1 LWKVHR
7 ESVDI
12 RQPEE
17 KALSKFKSS
26 KETLMT
32 LEINPARKTFAKS
45 KLVPALIA
53 ALLLS
58 VIGTSP
64 SYAAAT
70 QADVDYSQAMVDLTT
85 KFNTVS
91 TNFSKLST
99 KPPTW
104 AMGKSYNA
112 WKVKAIK
119 SSVEMLAVI
128 NELSAVKGTDGF
140 ATSHPLLTK
149 ALANFKTGV
158 TLSKTAINKNDSKT
172 MAKANASILKGNSS
186 WVAWSTA
193 YAADVAALNG

>member
-1 LWKVHR
+1 MWIVHR

-12 RQPEE
+12 RQSEE
-17 KALSKFKSS
+17 KARPKSKSS
-26 KETLMT
+26 KETVMT
-32 LEINPARKTFAKS
+32 LEITPITKTFAKS
-45 KLVPALIA
+45 KLISAIIA

-58 VIGTSP
+58 VIGAAP
-64 SYAAAT
+64 SQAAAT
-70 QADVDYSQAMVDLTT
+70 QADVDYSQSMIALTG
-85 KFNTVS
+85 KFQTAS
-91 TNFSKLST
+91 ENFSKIAT

-104 AMGKSYNA
+104 AMGKSYNT

-119 SSVEMLAVI
+119 SSAEMLAVI

-140 ATSHPLLTK
+140 TTSHPLLTK

-158 TLSKTAINKNDSKT
+158 TLAKAAMDKNDSKK
-172 MAKANASILKGNSS
+172 MAKANASILKGNSG

>member
-1 LWKVHR
+1 MECYR

-26 KETLMT
+26 KETVMT
-32 LEINPARKTFAKS
+32 LEITPITKTFAKS
-45 KLVPALIA
+45 KLISAIIA

-58 VIGTSP
+58 VIGAAP
-64 SYAAAT
+64 SQAAAT

-85 KFNTVS
+85 KFQTASANY
-91 TNFSKLST
+91 SKLAT

-119 SSVEMLAVI
+119 SSAEMLAVI

-140 ATSHPLLTK
+140 TTSHPLLTK

-158 TLSKTAINKNDSKT
+158 TLSKAAINKNDSKT
-172 MAKANASILKGNSS
+172 MAKANASILKGNSG

>member
-1 LWKVHR
+1 
-7 ESVDI
+7 
-12 RQPEE
+12 
-17 KALSKFKSS
+17 
-26 KETLMT
+26 MT
-32 LEINPARKTFAKS
+32 LEITPITKTFAKS
-45 KLVPALIA
+45 KLISAIIA

-58 VIGTSP
+58 VIGAAP
-64 SYAAAT
+64 SQAAAT

-85 KFNTVS
+85 KFQTASANY
-91 TNFSKLST
+91 SKLAT

-119 SSVEMLAVI
+119 SSAEMLAVI

-140 ATSHPLLTK
+140 TTSHPLLTK

-158 TLSKTAINKNDSKT
+158 TLSKAAINKNDSKT
-172 MAKANASILKGNSS
+172 MAKANASILKGNSG

>member
-1 LWKVHR
+1 
-7 ESVDI
+7 
-12 RQPEE
+12 
-17 KALSKFKSS
+17 
-26 KETLMT
+26 MT

-58 VIGTSP
+58 VIGTTP

-70 QADVDYSQAMVDLTT
+70 QADVDYSQAMVELTA
-85 KFNTVS
+85 KFNTAS

-104 AMGKSYNA
+104 AVGKSYNA

-128 NELSAVKGTDGF
+128 NELSAVK
-140 ATSHPLLTK
+140 AQM
-149 ALANFKTGV
+149 ALQNHTHF
-158 TLSKTAINKNDSKT
+158 
-172 MAKANASILKGNSS
+172 
-186 WVAWSTA
+186 
-193 YAADVAALNG
+193 

>member
-1 LWKVHR
+1 
-7 ESVDI
+7 
-12 RQPEE
+12 
-17 KALSKFKSS
+17 
-26 KETLMT
+26 MT
-32 LEINPARKTFAKS
+32 LEINPATKTFAKS
-45 KLVPALIA
+45 KLVSALIA

-58 VIGTSP
+58 VIGTTP

-70 QADVDYSQAMVDLTT
+70 QADVDYSQAMVELTA
-85 KFNTVS
+85 KFNTAS

-104 AMGKSYNA
+104 AVGKSYNA

-140 ATSHPLLTK
+140 AKSHPLLTK

-158 TLSKTAINKNDSKT
+158 TLSKAAINKNDSKT
-172 MAKANASILKGNSS
+172 MTKANASILKGNSG
-186 WVAWSTA
+186 WVAWSAA
-193 YAADVAALNG
+193 YEADVAALNG